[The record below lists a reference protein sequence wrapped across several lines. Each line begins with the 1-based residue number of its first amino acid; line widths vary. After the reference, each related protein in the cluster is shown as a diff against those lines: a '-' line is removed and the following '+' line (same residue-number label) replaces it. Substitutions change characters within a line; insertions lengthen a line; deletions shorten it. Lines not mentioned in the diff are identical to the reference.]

1 MSYNELP
8 QSVKDALPSEE
19 AQSVFRETLN
29 KRLNEGKSELVAAA
43 SAWSA
48 LKRAGYEP
56 VRKAEYDGEDV
67 ELDKPFRLP
76 EGSSKKFGVYV
87 KDGDKVKKVTFGSPD
102 MEIKRDDDDA
112 RENFRA
118 RHNCSEQ
125 TDKTSAAYWS
135 CKMWQKGMSV
145 SDLLGKRQIDDDV
158 YTTEMEAAA
167 RSVDLGYAGETHT
180 TDTSDGQRV
189 YMPGESHE
197 EYLEQPPTEPQSEV
211 EEESRVMGAIRVIM
225 QAVMGKREST
235 TEFKVA
241 SSIAKVNEEKR
252 LVSGWASVIEE
263 DGEPVEDRQ
272 GDVISE
278 EELEKAAH
286 KFVADYRASKAMH
299 KGDQI
304 GTVVD
309 SMVFTKEQ
317 QEALGIDLGKTGWYI
332 TMKIDDDEA
341 WEKVKKGEFQGFSI
355 GGKAKRNAN

>member
-1 MSYNELP
+1 MPYNADKELP

-29 KRLNEGKSELVAAA
+29 KRLSEGKSEAVAAA

-48 LKRAGYEP
+48 LKRAGYE
-56 VRKAEYDGEDV
+56 
-67 ELDKPFRLP
+67 
-76 EGSSKKFGVYV
+76 
-87 KDGDKVKKVTFGSPD
+87 
-102 MEIKRDDDDA
+102 
-112 RENFRA
+112 
-118 RHNCSEQ
+118 
-125 TDKTSAAYWS
+125 
-135 CKMWQKGMSV
+135 
-145 SDLLGKRQIDDDV
+145 KRQIDDDV

-167 RSVDLGYAGETHT
+167 RSVDMGYEGETHT
-180 TDTSDGQRV
+180 TDTGDGQKV

-197 EYLEQPPTEPQSEV
+197 EYLEQEEP
-211 EEESRVMGAIRVIM
+211 EEAGSDHSRVMGAIRVIM
-225 QAVMGKREST
+225 QAVMGKREPT

-286 KFVADYRASKAMH
+286 KFVSDYRASKAMH

-317 QEALGIDLGKTGWYI
+317 QEALGINLGKTGWYI